1 MMISAYIIPGS
12 QNSNVNNKLIQNLLF
27 TSPSCRYTA
36 RGGNST
42 ARIHNNTVLSL
53 ASRPAFFSFLKAFNA
68 DLTSLMR
75 ALLSFFES
83 DLNSSIAAFTVAE
96 SGSEPGTIGEE
107 EEAGTTRAA
116 WEEKLI
122 DEARIKNANS
132 KNDRFIVV
140 NFSLVKTDIDKAI
153 ELTDAGKKYLPF
165 SPNDLET
172 AFENRRIL

>member
-42 ARIHNNTVLSL
+42 ARIHSNTVLSL

-68 DLTSLMR
+68 DLTSFMR
-75 ALLSFFES
+75 ARLSFFES

-96 SGSEPGTIGEE
+96 SGSEEGTIAEE

-116 WEEKLI
+116 WEVMLI
-122 DEARIKNANS
+122 AEAKIKNANS

-140 NFSLVKTDIDKAI
+140 VLSLVKADTNKAI
-153 ELTDAGKKYLPF
+153 QLTDAGKKYLPF
-165 SPNDLET
+165 LPWW
-172 AFENRRIL
+172 IGMH

>member
-1 MMISAYIIPGS
+1 MIINAYIIPGS
-12 QNSNVNNKLIQNLLF
+12 QNSNVSNKLIQNRLF

-36 RGGNST
+36 RGGNNI

-68 DLTSLMR
+68 DLNSFIR
-75 ALLSFFES
+75 AFLSFFDS

-96 SGSEPGTIGEE
+96 SGSEEGTIAEE

-140 NFSLVKTDIDKAI
+140 VLSLVKADTNKAI
-153 ELTDAGKKYLPF
+153 QLTDAGKKYLPF
-165 SPNDLET
+165 LPWW
-172 AFENRRIL
+172 IGMH